1 MRATD
6 IDASCGIVSG
16 GAPPAHVER
25 LLQSLAASRPR
36 LAVYLIGPPGQSA
49 LIALAQRYDARYLDA
64 PLHLGQGH
72 ARNLSLRA
80 ALADRHPYHFLFTP
94 DVALP
99 LDAVGKLLAWMD
111 AHPDAGLVAPRIR
124 HADGRLQPVCSL
136 LPGPL
141 DVLLRRCLP
150 LLYRSSGAQARFEL
164 QAGGYRDVM
173 DVPVLP
179 GCCLLV
185 RTAAVERIGLCDER
199 LLHGFDTI
207 DLARRVAPHARCVF
221 VPHVAVVRDPLRDP
235 ARTAGGRWRAGGH
248 YAVAALRYF
257 GKWGWWRDEERE
269 RVNARTLRALGIA
282 GKTVRGVGRKNDG
295 AAVAAGRDV
304 IR

>member
-6 IDASCGIVSG
+6 IDASCGIVCG
-16 GAPPAHVER
+16 GAPPAHIER
-25 LLQSLAASRPR
+25 LLESLAASRPR
-36 LAVYLIGPPGQSA
+36 LAVYLVGPGQPA
-49 LIALAQRYDARYLDA
+49 LTALAQRYAATWLDA

-80 ALADRHPYHFLFTP
+80 ALAARHPYHFLFTP
-94 DVALP
+94 DIALP
-99 LDAVGKLLAWMD
+99 QDAVGKLLAWMD
-111 AHPDAGLVAPRIR
+111 AHPDAGLLAPRIR
-124 HADGRLQPVCSL
+124 HPDGRLQPLCSL

-164 QAGGYRDVM
+164 HAGGYREVM

-185 RTAAVERIGLCDER
+185 RTAIAERVGLCDER
-199 LLHGFDTI
+199 LLRGFDTV
-207 DLARRVAPHARCVF
+207 DLARRIAPHARCVF
-221 VPHVAVVRDPLRDP
+221 LPHAGVVRDP
-235 ARTAGGRWRAGGH
+235 ARAGPGGWRAACHDGI
-248 YAVAALRYF
+248 AALRYF

-282 GKTVRGVGRKNDG
+282 RGVVRSSSG
-295 AAVAAGRDV
+295 AAVAASRDAV
-304 IR
+304 R

>member
-6 IDASCGIVSG
+6 IDASCGILCG
-16 GAPPAHVER
+16 GALPAHIER

-36 LAVYLIGPPGQSA
+36 LAVYLIGPPGQST
-49 LIALAQRYDARYLDA
+49 LIALAGRYDARYLDA
-64 PLHLGQGH
+64 PPHLGAGH

-99 LDAVGKLLAWMD
+99 LDAVGKMLAWIA
-111 AHPDAGLVAPRIR
+111 AHPDVGLLAPRIR
-124 HADGRLQPVCSL
+124 HPDGRLQPLCSL

-141 DVLLRRCLP
+141 DVLLRACAP

-164 QAGGYRDVM
+164 HAGGYRHVM
-173 DVPVLP
+173 DAPVLP
-179 GCCLLV
+179 GCCLLA
-185 RTAAVERIGLCDER
+185 RTAAVERAGLCDER
-199 LLHGFDTI
+199 LLRGFDTV

-221 VPHVAVVRDPLRDP
+221 VPHVGVVRDP
-235 ARTAGGRWRAGGH
+235 ARAGGRGWRAGCH
-248 YAVAALRYF
+248 YAISALRYF
-257 GKWGWWRDEERE
+257 GKWGWRRDEERA

-282 GKTVRGVGRKNDG
+282 GNTVRGVARKDAG
-295 AAVAAGRDV
+295 AAVAAGRHTG
-304 IR
+304 R